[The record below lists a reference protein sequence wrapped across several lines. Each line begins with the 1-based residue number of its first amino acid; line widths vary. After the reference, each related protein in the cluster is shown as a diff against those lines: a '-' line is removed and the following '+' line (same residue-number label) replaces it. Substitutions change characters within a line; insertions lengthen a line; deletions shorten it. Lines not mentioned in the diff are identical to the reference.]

1 MIALLLL
8 AQVAVPL
15 TPPPL
20 VAPSKAA
27 IVAPMPPQ
35 DWSDLPILR
44 VRRPASDMPDLS
56 AFVRTEVEAGRCAAA
71 ARAVDGWSLKLDL
84 AVLATPDGQVR
95 RITPRAIDC
104 PTVEQ
109 YAAGLVLGTA
119 RDNVDVRGALSDTW
133 YRTSMTFAWNG

>member
-8 AQVAVPL
+8 LAQVTAPPVVTTQPVTAAPL
-15 TPPPL
+15 
-20 VAPSKAA
+20 
-27 IVAPMPPQ
+27 PPQ
-35 DWSDLPILR
+35 DWSMLPILR
-44 VRRPASDMPDLS
+44 VRRPASDLPDVS
-56 AFVRTEVEAGRCAAA
+56 AFVRGEVAAGRCAAA
-71 ARAVDGWSLKLDL
+71 TQSPQGWTLKIDL
-84 AVLATPDGQVR
+84 AVLATAEGKVR

-133 YRTSMTFAWNG
+133 YRTTMTFAWGG